1 MPRNLDRRV
10 EILFPLEDESCK
22 AQAIHILDVQ
32 MADTMKAHVLGSDN
46 TYEKVD
52 LRGKAK
58 IGAQDTL
65 MKEALSAPF
74 ASSAISTGSMGLLNS
89 RPLTR
94 VSASFQPPACG

>member
-1 MPRNLDRRV
+1 MASADWMPRNLDRRV

-65 MKEALSAPF
+65 MKEALQA
-74 ASSAISTGSMGLLNS
+74 GSDPDDPIRS
-89 RPLTR
+89 RTFIP
-94 VSASFQPPACG
+94 AQP